1 MQHTA
6 FDQRNELIGLA
17 TPRGFIIFD
26 CTIKKVSHE
35 ACFPVGGANCIALLS
50 DSNVVAASGDDSR
63 NGFSKNTLILWDC
76 NDSRVIRLLDVS
88 DPIEYLHFRN
98 DCLVVVFGSS
108 ISFYDCCDFSLTYTT
123 TNPIPHRFC
132 VSLTQSGNYNLVA
145 FPSSTG
151 EQLNIADYH
160 DPKQVL
166 GSIPIPFARINYFT
180 FDSKCELLA
189 IVCDEGK
196 SIQLW
201 SVMEL
206 KLIAKFKRGF
216 RSAEVSGLAF
226 DHLSN
231 YFIMTTRRGTMHVF
245 EIPSTKDSKD
255 TSKVIRSAF
264 NFELQKKTEFN
275 YQFDNAGYIISGISD
290 DGCFQQLRLDIDK
303 KVIIPLSNPIQ
314 IEM

>member
-26 CTIKKVSHE
+26 CTIKNVLYE
-35 ACFPVGGANCIALLS
+35 ALFPAGGANCIALLS

-63 NGFSKNTLILWDC
+63 NGFLKSTVILWEC
-76 NDSRVIRLLDVS
+76 QESKVIRLLDVS
-88 DPIEYLHFRN
+88 DPVEYLYFRN
-98 DCLVVVFGSS
+98 DVLVVVFGSN
-108 ISFYDCCDFSLTYTT
+108 INFYDCCDFSLTYTT

-145 FPSSTG
+145 FPSSKG
-151 EQLNIADYH
+151 DELNISDYH
-160 DPKQVL
+160 DPEQIL
-166 GSIPIPFARINYFT
+166 GSIPIPFSRINYFA

-196 SIQLW
+196 TIQLW

-231 YFIMTTRRGTMHVF
+231 YFIMTTKRGTMHVF
-245 EIPSTKDSKD
+245 EIPSKKDLKESSKAN
-255 TSKVIRSAF
+255 RSSF
-264 NFELQKKTEFN
+264 SFEMQKGTEFH
-275 YQFDNAGYIISGISD
+275 YQFDNAGYIISGITD

-303 KVIIPLSNPIQ
+303 KVIVPLSNSIQ